1 MTFPRFNSRN
11 MHLVLCIYISI
22 KWITAQSAITS
33 AVEWC
38 TWDALCLGPL
48 PSTFMMY
55 GYTIV
60 LFKYL
65 CNWSRFLNQMCIT
78 FRSHMLFLIVLVFIS
93 WHATV
98 VWFYHSSYILC
109 YPICNDVLHIVLLVS
124 VAAVQA
130 TLWLNA
136 CIFLLLWYIYAAKWT
151 FWCWLNGY
159 VCVLNKK

>member
-1 MTFPRFNSRN
+1 MTFPPFNSRPL
-11 MHLVLCIYISI
+11 HLVLCISISI
-22 KWITAQSAITS
+22 KWITAQPAIAS

-38 TWDALCLGPL
+38 SWDALCLGPL

-109 YPICNDVLHIVLLVS
+109 YSICNDVLHIVSGLAPDRAPPFSSLV
-124 VAAVQA
+124 
-130 TLWLNA
+130 LWLV
-136 CIFLLLWYIYAAKWT
+136 LGKT
-151 FWCWLNGY
+151 MEQM
-159 VCVLNKK
+159 VVLNHGKLML

>member
-1 MTFPRFNSRN
+1 MTFPPFNSRPL
-11 MHLVLCIYISI
+11 HLVLCISISI
-22 KWITAQSAITS
+22 KWITAQPAIAS

-38 TWDALCLGPL
+38 SWDALCLGPL

-109 YPICNDVLHIVLLVS
+109 YSICNDVLHNVFGLAPDRAPPFSSILQLIMKSIYRFQFCS
-124 VAAVQA
+124 VNSKAHS
-130 TLWLNA
+130 
-136 CIFLLLWYIYAAKWT
+136 
-151 FWCWLNGY
+151 
-159 VCVLNKK
+159 

>member
-1 MTFPRFNSRN
+1 MTFPPFNSRPL
-11 MHLVLCIYISI
+11 HLVLCISISI
-22 KWITAQSAITS
+22 KWITAQPAIAS

-38 TWDALCLGPL
+38 SWDALCLGPL

-109 YPICNDVLHIVLLVS
+109 YSICNDVLHNVS
-124 VAAVQA
+124 GLASDRAPPFSSIINKGTRNQA
-130 TLWLNA
+130 STHVNN
-136 CIFLLLWYIYAAKWT
+136 T
-151 FWCWLNGY
+151 S
-159 VCVLNKK
+159 